1 MKLNEIQIEVF
12 NDNLSK
18 AHQLIELMYRAS
30 IEPTKQHFRKQL
42 SIRLD
47 DIRGDCLVLTI

>member
-18 AHQLIELMYRAS
+18 AHHLVELMYRAS
-30 IEPTKQHFRKQL
+30 IEPTKQHVAKQL
-42 SIRLD
+42 SI
-47 DIRGDCLVLTI
+47 G